1 MPKRN
6 AGVPPAGPVASRRR
20 ALAQNVPL
28 APYPLARDYAQTLIA
43 HSIAHKLPARQ
54 HEFLAA
60 VHHNLEHGESFAEWS
75 FA

>member
-1 MPKRN
+1 VR
-6 AGVPPAGPVASRRR
+6 GASRD
-20 ALAQNVPL
+20 AL

-43 HSIAHKLPARQ
+43 HSIAHTLPARQ
-54 HEFLAA
+54 QEFLAA